1 MAPRVMQGSAS
12 AAVAVERLLC
22 KDTKLY
28 KGLHLQEAEWF
39 AILSL
44 AGMGGDV

>member
-1 MAPRVMQGSAS
+1 MAPRVMQRSAS
-12 AAVAVERLLC
+12 AAMAVERLLW

-28 KGLHLQEAEWF
+28 KGIHLQEAEWF

-44 AGMGGDV
+44 TGIGGDV